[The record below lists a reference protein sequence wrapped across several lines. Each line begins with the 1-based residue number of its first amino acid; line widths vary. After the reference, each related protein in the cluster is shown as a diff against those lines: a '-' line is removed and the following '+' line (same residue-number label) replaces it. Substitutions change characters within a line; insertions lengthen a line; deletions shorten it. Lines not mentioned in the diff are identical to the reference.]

1 MPAPHEGWLDLAFV
15 IFCAGPP
22 ADALEPKAKQLLNDL
37 KHAQVKILS
46 FLTWM
51 LRTFPTMVAP
61 HQVGHSVPC
70 HLSWHASLILLVGMG
85 IAASPTLRY
94 FFQSVR
100 LTLQDPIASALVR
113 SLQTCPDT
121 VSLRKE
127 LLVATRHVLSTPL
140 KAGEISVRLL
150 DLLHLIVRLRTAPGL
165 RRAQHWKLIL
175 K

>member
-1 MPAPHEGWLDLAFV
+1 MLGC
-15 IFCAGPP
+15 FCAGPP

-85 IAASPTLRY
+85 IAATPTLRY
-94 FFQSVR
+94 LFPRCAPHPAGPNCFGPGEVTADLSR
-100 LTLQDPIASALVR
+100 HCEPAEGAPCCHAS
-113 SLQTCPDT
+113 
-121 VSLRKE
+121 
-127 LLVATRHVLSTPL
+127 
-140 KAGEISVRLL
+140 
-150 DLLHLIVRLRTAPGL
+150 
-165 RRAQHWKLIL
+165 RAQHPFEGW
-175 K
+175 